1 MTFYISV
8 ECPDCHSTNV
18 IKHGKSSNGKQ
29 RYRCCNCNCL
39 RVTFSLNLDYP
50 GCDVK
55 IKQKIVEMRLNGS
68 TVREISKVLEISTA
82 TVVKE
87 LKSINKKI

>member
-1 MTFYISV
+1 MAFCV
-8 ECPDCHSTNV
+8 PVQCPDCHGTNV

-29 RYRCCNCNCL
+29 RYRCCNRDCF

-50 GCDVK
+50 GRDAK
-55 IKQKIVEMRLNGS
+55 TKQKIVEMKLNGN
-68 TVREISKVLEISTA
+68 TVREISRVLNISTT

-87 LKSINKKI
+87 LKKNRQE

>member
-1 MTFYISV
+1 
-8 ECPDCHSTNV
+8 
-18 IKHGKSSNGKQ
+18 
-29 RYRCCNCNCL
+29 YRCCNRHCL

-50 GCDVK
+50 GRDAK
-55 IKQKIVEMRLNGS
+55 IKQKIVEMKLNGS

-87 LKSINKKI
+87 LKKNPQQKKT